1 MIKDLR
7 LFILAL
13 ILTILIEVGVAR
25 LFGLKE
31 KKELLTVVLVNV
43 ITNPLL
49 NYLILVNAYF
59 HLIGQSQILILIIE
73 ALVVLVEWRILV
85 WALSQ
90 RAKKMF
96 LLSLVMNACSFLVGL
111 FLANILRPISL

>member
-1 MIKDLR
+1 MIKVPG

-13 ILTILIEVGVAR
+13 ILTILIEVGIAW
-25 LFGLKE
+25 LFGLRK
-31 KKELLTVVLVNV
+31 KKELITVVLINV

-59 HLIGQSQILILIIE
+59 HLIDQSQILLLILE
-73 ALVVLVEWRILV
+73 GLVVLVEWRILV

-90 RAKKMF
+90 GVKKMF
-96 LLSLVMNACSFLVGL
+96 LLSLVMNASSFLGGL
-111 FLANILRPISL
+111 FITNVFGPISL